1 MQVFVRRHRTTMPS
15 SRGAVKSVVVG
26 TLQSTDAPC
35 RKCLAEETA
44 MQFVLVLIG
53 ASAAVFAALTT
64 PRPERSES
72 VLVRAVIDGDT
83 IDVTTL
89 GRVRLLG
96 IDAPE
101 IGRGFDTAAPFAY
114 AARDKLAGLVLH
126 RWVRLET
133 DGERFDVYK
142 RRLAYV
148 VTDDGGCANVVMVR
162 EGLAR
167 VTARVPLLRLD
178 ELKQAEAEAQRFRK
192 GMWGDAPPGYVPGYT
207 RPKSPSNRKKKRRS
221 SWPRSPSS
229 TRRSARFASATSS
242 ITASITGRSG
252 SSCSSS
258 RPGRSRSTC
267 SSTASIAR
275 WRSGSAR

>member
-1 MQVFVRRHRTTMPS
+1 
-15 SRGAVKSVVVG
+15 
-26 TLQSTDAPC
+26 
-35 RKCLAEETA
+35 
-44 MQFVLVLIG
+44 MQFLLTLVG
-53 ASAAVFAALTT
+53 ASVAVFAALTT
-64 PRPERSES
+64 PRLERSDS
-72 VLVRAVIDGDT
+72 VLVRAVLDGDT

-101 IGRGFDTAAPFAY
+101 IGRGFDTAAPFAF
-114 AARDKLAGLVLH
+114 AARDRLAGLVLH

-148 VTDDGGCANVVMVR
+148 VTGDGVCANVVLVR

-167 VTARVPLLRLD
+167 VTARVPLARLS

-192 GMWGDAPPGYVPGYT
+192 GMWGEAPAGDAPGYT

-229 TRRSARFASATSS
+229 THHSARFAAATSS
-242 ITASITGRSG
+242 TTGSITGRSG
-252 SSCSSS
+252 FLFSSS
-258 RPGRSRSTC
+258 RQVR
-267 SSTASIAR
+267 
-275 WRSGSAR
+275 